1 MKVFDKSKEGKRALR
16 LEKIAE
22 ERHLKWQE
30 QNALI
35 AKYDDELEKRFHVV
49 VEKRNVA
56 HAGEPAK
63 IRWIYI
69 HNGKES
75 KHYAS
80 EDDAWKAG
88 RASSYYWNFR

>member
-16 LEKIAE
+16 LGKIAE
-22 ERHLKWQE
+22 ERRLKWQE

-35 AKYDDELEKRFHVV
+35 EKYNNELEKRFHVV
-49 VEKRNVA
+49 VEKRNMANV
-56 HAGEPAK
+56 GEPAK

-69 HNGKES
+69 HNGKAS
-75 KHYAS
+75 KPYAS

-88 RASSYYWNFR
+88 KASSYYWNCR

>member
-16 LEKIAE
+16 LEK
-22 ERHLKWQE
+22 ERRLKWQE

-35 AKYDDELEKRFHVV
+35 AKYEDELERRFHVI

-69 HNGKES
+69 LNRKES
-75 KHYAS
+75 KPYAS
-80 EDDAWKAG
+80 EDDALKAG
-88 RASSYYWNFR
+88 RASSYYWR